1 MRNPEPNDVERLADW
16 AFSDEAEAP
25 EGIDRAVALQWRR
38 MARAF
43 AQSYESAPQ
52 QAVANAIG
60 VFRPTK
66 PTLLARLL
74 PSLSG
79 GVRRTDSDD
88 RVLDFEVPEGTAR
101 VRYVAEGGRWRVL
114 AEVPGASRIQHDGGT
129 AEGDSGRFEFVAEGE
144 DATGFTATS
153 AEDDV
158 VFPPLGEVEP

>member
-16 AFSDEAEAP
+16 AFSVEAEAP

-52 QAVANAIG
+52 QAVASAVA

-79 GVRRTDSDD
+79 GVRRTDSED

-101 VRYVAEGGRWRVL
+101 VRYVAEGDRWRVL
-114 AEVPGASRIQHDGGT
+114 AEVPGARQVQHDGGP
-129 AEGDSGRFEFVAEGE
+129 AEGDVGRFEFVAEGE

-153 AEDDV
+153 AGGDV
-158 VFPPLGEVEP
+158 VFPPLGEIEL

>member
-1 MRNPEPNDVERLADW
+1 MRNPKPNDVERLADW
-16 AFSDEAEAP
+16 AFSDEAETP
-25 EGIDRAVALQWRR
+25 EGMDRAGALQWRR
-38 MARAF
+38 MALAF
-43 AQSYESAPQ
+43 ALSYESAPGH
-52 QAVANAIG
+52 AVARAIG

-79 GVRRTDSDD
+79 GVRRTETDD

-101 VRYVAEGGRWRVL
+101 VRYLAEGGRWRVL
-114 AEVPGASRIQHDGGT
+114 AEVPGARQIHHDGGS
-129 AEGDSGRFEFVAEGE
+129 ADGDEGRFEFVAEGE

-153 AEDDV
+153 AEGDV